1 MWTVYEHRRVAKRF
15 EGFPKEIL
23 KRYEKWKDIVRFS
36 GPAGLRLIKGFHD
49 EALGGEWRGN
59 RSSRLGQQFRVLYK
73 VVAQKVLVKVIDVSA
88 HDYRRKG

>member
-1 MWTVYEHRRVAKRF
+1 MWTVYEHRRVVKRF
-15 EGFPKEIL
+15 ERLPKEIL

-49 EALGGEWRGN
+49 EALGGEWRGH